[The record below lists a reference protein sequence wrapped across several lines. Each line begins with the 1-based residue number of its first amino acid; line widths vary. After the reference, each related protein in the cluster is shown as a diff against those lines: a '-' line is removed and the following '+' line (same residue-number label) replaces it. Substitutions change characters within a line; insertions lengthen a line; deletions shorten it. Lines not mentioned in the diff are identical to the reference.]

1 MKVCL
6 SIPTVLFSLSL
17 IKKRKEKEKKNNIA
31 HRLGN
36 LSHVDMW
43 FPQLNFMPIWAFA
56 LVKVYLATSVI

>member
-1 MKVCL
+1 V
-6 SIPTVLFSLSL
+6 SFHTHGFIFAFVD
-17 IKKRKEKEKKNNIA
+17 KKRKEKEKKNNIA

-56 LVKVYLATSVI
+56 LVEVYLESVI